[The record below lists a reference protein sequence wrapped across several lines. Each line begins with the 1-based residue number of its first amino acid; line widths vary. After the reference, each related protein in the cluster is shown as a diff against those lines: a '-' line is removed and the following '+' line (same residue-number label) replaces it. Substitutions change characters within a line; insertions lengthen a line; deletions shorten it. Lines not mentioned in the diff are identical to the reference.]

1 MEELNLDKNYVDE
14 LDDKIFVALEHG
26 VKLSQ
31 KISNRI
37 EKEFYEKLYDEVDEI
52 CVYCKTKVI
61 DGIFDADYIKTKL
74 LIVSKIFDNY
84 SKLAKNRSAIVK
96 LQALGLTL
104 VDCSKS
110 LKNKLKN

>member
-14 LDDKIFVALEHG
+14 LDDKIFIALEHG

-37 EKEFYEKLYDEVDEI
+37 EKEFYEKLYDEINEI
-52 CVYCKTKVI
+52 CAYCKTKVL
-61 DGIFDADYIKTKL
+61 DEIFDADYIKTKL
-74 LIVSKIFDNY
+74 LTVSKIFDNY
-84 SKLAKNRSAIVK
+84 SKLAKNRSAIFK

-110 LKNKLKN
+110 IKIK